1 MSILMISDFPL
12 FRGDINTAM
21 SEIVLVITL
30 LSTPDVHS
38 WPISINGDS
47 CVVKFAHQL
56 PEVSGCIGF
65 LGFLCHP

>member
-12 FRGDINTAM
+12 FRGDDNTAM

-38 WPISINGDS
+38 WPISINSDS
-47 CVVKFAHQL
+47 CVVKFAH
-56 PEVSGCIGF
+56 
-65 LGFLCHP
+65 